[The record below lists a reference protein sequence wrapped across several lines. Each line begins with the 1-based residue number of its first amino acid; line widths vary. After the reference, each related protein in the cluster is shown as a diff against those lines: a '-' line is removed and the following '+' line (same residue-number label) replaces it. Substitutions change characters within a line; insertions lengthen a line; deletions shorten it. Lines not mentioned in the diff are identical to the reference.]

1 MRILFDSS
9 IWVSYFHLHDVNHQ
23 TANLLISNALAGRA
37 EIVVPEIVYIEVMNA
52 VWRLSGDKRS
62 VERCKRVFQH
72 GKPFIRLVRG
82 DESFWFSAIEEIME
96 KVSLRASD
104 LIIVAYAISYRVD
117 RFETFDRMLQREK
130 SKLHT
135 PL

>member
-1 MRILFDSS
+1 
-9 IWVSYFHLHDVNHQ
+9 
-23 TANLLISNALAGRA
+23 
-37 EIVVPEIVYIEVMNA
+37 MNA
-52 VWRLSGDKRS
+52 VWRLSGDKRN

-72 GKPFIRLVRG
+72 GMPFIKLVRG

-96 KVSLRASD
+96 KVSLRATD

-130 SKLHT
+130 SRLHT